1 TAKTISTPNFK
12 SDGTSIQ
19 QSRDGKTWHN
29 LADDDGVVHNSGNE
43 VLAGDKS
50 LTGNTTLAN
59 VKTSSIKTGTVTAN
73 GLRMDFREFAT
84 GVEVWFTGTFTGD
97 ASYSWHDL
105 GQMPSNITKPFSYV
119 TAVAGGRSG
128 IGGVSTQTDMLLMVH
143 IDNTGKIQYQLR
155 HGVENNTT
163 DYKGIVF
170 YVEGSVSYFK

>member
-1 TAKTISTPNFK
+1 M
-12 SDGTSIQ
+12 
-19 QSRDGKTWHN
+19 
-29 LADDDGVVHNSGNE
+29 ADDDGVVHNSGNE

-59 VKTSSIKTGTVTAN
+59 VKTSSIKTGSVTAN

-170 YVEGSVSYFK
+170 YVEGSASYFK